1 MSVLYIET
9 DTHLQ
14 RDIEWTWYTDDKGK
28 VEIWENYLDN
38 YSNLTLIAP
47 YKKEL
52 CTKGSKDLIKLGNK
66 YDLEK
71 KHITLEYI
79 DDLYENKLRM
89 LSRTLQEYI
98 KYLIAREIRRNEYK
112 LIIIGQDNNVY
123 QKQAIKYAKKYNREY
138 EINGINLIRQ

>member
-1 MSVLYIET
+1 MSVLCIET
-9 DTHLQ
+9 STHLQ
-14 RDIEWTWYTDDKGK
+14 RDIEWNWYIDDEGK
-28 VEIWENYLDN
+28 VEVLEDYILNYEEI
-38 YSNLTLIAP
+38 TLIAP

-52 CTKGSKDLIKLGNK
+52 CTKNSKDLIKLGNK

-98 KYLIAREIRRNEYK
+98 KYLIAREIRSDKYE
-112 LIIIGQDNNVY
+112 LIIVGQDNNFY
-123 QKQAIKYAKKYNREY
+123 QKQTIKYAKKYNKKY
-138 EINGINLIRQ
+138 EIN